1 MKLTKKAILHGLE
14 KNVLNTPIFGRF
26 IAPLTTHLPLDG
38 IKKNILFNSA
48 EIAKKKTILQ
58 SLPYKGILNI
68 TDMCN
73 LRCAF
78 CEIHHIHGKFERV
91 YPNFIDVNLVKKY
104 SSWMQHLY
112 NLDFCGNVGE
122 PLLNKNFTSIIQH
135 LKAEYGTRLFVN
147 TNGTLL
153 DAVVA
158 DAMVEC
164 GFDDVLVSMHAGTE
178 ETYKKL
184 TGANFGKLV
193 ENVRYLV
200 EKKKAWEKSKPLIGA
215 AFALNR
221 INAPDVDDFM
231 ALVVSLGID
240 YVALFHYYDVRN
252 KLPKTVSLYF
262 NPEEGNKAVD
272 QMYDLAKG
280 YGMRMQPVN
289 PPYLP
294 SEEEIENAMKGREIY
309 NRKCNMPWTSIK
321 FEGCVEYPD
330 SHYITVCNR
339 IILFRI
345 NYKEYDFGVDDGFD
359 FIWNH
364 PLLQYMRET
373 ANSDELNPI
382 CAFCQNCATPILR
395 CVDNEEYRKRRDEA
409 MRMFYQEAKKR
420 HDLPKRKGLY
430 LLDKNP
436 YD

>member
-1 MKLTKKAILHGLE
+1 MNLNKKAILKSFE
-14 KNVLNTPIFGRF
+14 KNILNAESFGKI
-26 IAPLTTHLPLDG
+26 IAPLATHLPIDR
-38 IKKNILFNSA
+38 INKNILLNSA
-48 EIAKKKTILQ
+48 EISKKKTTLK
-58 SLPYKGILNI
+58 SYPYKGILNI

-78 CEIHHIHGKFERV
+78 CEIHHIHGKFEKV

-104 SSWMQHLY
+104 SSWLQHLY

-122 PLLNKNFTSIIQH
+122 PLLNKNFASIIKFI
-135 LKAEYGTRLFVN
+135 KAEYGTRLFVN

-153 DAVVA
+153 DAGVA
-158 DAMVEC
+158 DAMVGC
-164 GFDDVLVSMHAGTE
+164 GFDDVLVSMHAGKK
-178 ETYKKL
+178 ETYKRL

-193 ENVRYLV
+193 DNVRYLV
-200 EKKKAWEKSKPLIGA
+200 EKKKSKGRNKPLIGA

-221 INAPDVDDFM
+221 INAPDVDAFM
-231 ALVVSLGID
+231 GLVADIGID

-252 KLPKTVSLYF
+252 KLPKTTSLYF
-262 NPEEGNKAVD
+262 TPKEGNKAVER
-272 QMYDLAKG
+272 MYELGKV
-280 YGMRMQPVN
+280 YGIMMQPEN

-294 SEEEIENAMKGREIY
+294 SVEEIKKAVNGGEIDS
-309 NRKCNMPWTSIK
+309 RRCHMPWTSIK

-345 NYKEYDFGVDDGFD
+345 NYKEYDIRVDDGFD

-373 ANSDELNPI
+373 ANSEELNPI
-382 CAFCQNCATPILR
+382 CAFCRNRATPILR
-395 CVDNEEYRKRRDEA
+395 CVDNERYRELRDRA
-409 MRMFYQEAKKR
+409 MSEFYCEAKKR
-420 HDLPKRKGLY
+420 YDLPEKNGLY
-430 LLDKNP
+430 LLEKNP
-436 YD
+436 YE